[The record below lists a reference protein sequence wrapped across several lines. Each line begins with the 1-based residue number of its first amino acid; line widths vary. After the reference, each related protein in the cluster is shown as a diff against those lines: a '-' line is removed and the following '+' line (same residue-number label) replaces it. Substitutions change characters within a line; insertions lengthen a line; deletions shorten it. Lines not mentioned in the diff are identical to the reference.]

1 MAETQGSSEDI
12 TCKESL
18 SCRLLFCVVQFAL
31 FLLLWICKDHT
42 NLMPP
47 SSSSSSPSKVFGLF
61 LFFFF
66 PPYFT
71 LHLCT
76 LADKGS
82 HVAQVDTLI
91 ACDLVIPNKLAE
103 IKEHVFVT
111 REYCL
116 GIGLSGTGRCDNETG
131 DWTRCIISKGK

>member
-1 MAETQGSSEDI
+1 MAEARRSSEDI
-12 TCKESL
+12 TCKENFT
-18 SCRLLFCVVQFAL
+18 CRLLFCAAQFAL
-31 FLLLWICKDHT
+31 ILLLWICKDHN

-47 SSSSSSPSKVFGLF
+47 SSPSKVFGF
-61 LFFFF
+61 SPFFF

-91 ACDLVIPNKLAE
+91 VCDLVIPNKLAE
-103 IKEHVFVT
+103 IKEHVLSRT
-111 REYCL
+111 R
-116 GIGLSGTGRCDNETG
+116 IVSA
-131 DWTRCIISKGK
+131 

>member
-1 MAETQGSSEDI
+1 MAEARLSSEDI
-12 TCKESL
+12 TCKENFT
-18 SCRLLFCVVQFAL
+18 CRLLFCAAQFAL
-31 FLLLWICKDHT
+31 ILLLWICKDHT

-47 SSSSSSPSKVFGLF
+47 SSPSSPSKVFGLS
-61 LFFFF
+61 FFFF

-82 HVAQVDTLI
+82 HVAQVDTLV

-103 IKEHVFVT
+103 IKEHV
-111 REYCL
+111 
-116 GIGLSGTGRCDNETG
+116 LSRA
-131 DWTRCIISKGK
+131 RIVSA

>member
-47 SSSSSSPSKVFGLF
+47 PLLSLF
-61 LFFFF
+61 PLQSVWLVPFFFF
-66 PPYFT
+66 AYFT